1 MQETVSQSAI
11 WDIQHECMSKEDLQ
25 SLQLERLQAQVARL
39 YERVPFYRER
49 LDKAAVSPD
58 QIQTLD
64 DIRRLP
70 FTTKADLRDH
80 YPYGML
86 AVPLEKCARLHCSTG
101 TTGKPTVVA
110 YTKNDM
116 EIWSDLVARFAT
128 AAGVHEH
135 DLVQISFGYGLFT
148 GGFGLHYG
156 MERIGACVLPV
167 SGGNTDR
174 QVQLLHDL
182 RATVLVCTPSYS
194 LHIAE
199 VMKHAGLTPK
209 DLNLRVGLFGSEPW
223 TEEMRAEIESRLGII
238 ATDNY
243 GLSEIIGPGVAGE
256 CLEKNGM
263 HFQEDHFFVE
273 HINPQTGEP
282 AKPGELGELVITALT
297 REAFAVLRYRTR
309 DLCYI
314 LEEPCACGR
323 TTRRMT
329 KLVGRSDDMLIIR
342 GVNVYPS
349 QVEQVLL
356 KMSGVEPHYLLTVG
370 REGSMD
376 QLEIKVEMQ
385 AQLFSDEMRQLREVE
400 KELEHRLHSALGV
413 SFKLMLVEPGT
424 LERGAGKAKRVL
436 DLRKKSL

>member
-1 MQETVSQSAI
+1 MQDVACPSAI
-11 WDIQHECMSKEDLQ
+11 WDIENECMSIDERKA
-25 SLQLERLQAQVARL
+25 LQLQRLQTQVARL
-39 YERVPFYRER
+39 YDRVPFYRER
-49 LDKAAVSPD
+49 LDSAGVSPD
-58 QIQTLD
+58 QIRSLD
-64 DIRRLP
+64 DVRRLP

-86 AVPLEKCARLHCSTG
+86 AVPLEECARLHCSTG

-110 YTKNDM
+110 YTKKDM

-128 AAGVHEH
+128 AAGVHKH
-135 DLVQISFGYGLFT
+135 DLVQIAFGYGLFT

-182 RATVLVCTPSYS
+182 RASVLVCTPSYS

-199 VMKHAGLTPK
+199 VMKHAGLSPK

-223 TEEMRAEIESRLGII
+223 TEEMRTEIEARLGIS

-256 CLEKNGM
+256 CGEKKGM
-263 HFQEDHFFVE
+263 HFQEDHFLVE
-273 HINPQTGEP
+273 HINPQTGEE

-297 REAFAVLRYRTR
+297 REAFAAIRYRTR
-309 DLCYI
+309 DLCY
-314 LEEPCACGR
+314 LMDEPCPCGR

-356 KMSGVEPHYLLTVG
+356 KMSGVEPHYLLTVARAG
-370 REGSMD
+370 AMD
-376 QLEIKVEMQ
+376 HLEIKVEMQ
-385 AQLFSDEMRQLREVE
+385 AALFSDEMKRLHKIE

-413 SFKLMLVEPGT
+413 SFKLTLVEPGT

-436 DLRKKSL
+436 DLRKKE